1 MHYELDFAYK
11 EKIKKF
17 DKFILSRN
25 SNINDDLLCVY
36 IIENELLNHKCCK
49 CNQEPIW
56 NKKPLNFVL
65 DRINNIISDNRIENL
80 RFLCPNCF
88 SQQKKRKCLFTRMI
102 KEKQVLCID
111 CGKRIKN
118 RTIKQETIKCKK
130 QRCKDC
136 LNKLLYSL

>member
-1 MHYELDFAYK
+1 MKYELDFAYK
-11 EKIKKF
+11 EKVKKF
-17 DKFILSRN
+17 DKYVLTKN
-25 SNINDDLLCVY
+25 SNINDDLLSVY
-36 IIENELLNHKCCK
+36 IIENEILNHKCKK

-88 SQQKKRKCLFTRMI
+88 SQLKKRKCLFTRMI
-102 KEKQVLCID
+102 KETQLLCID

-118 RTIKQETIKCKK
+118 RTIKQESIKCKK
-130 QRCKDC
+130 QRCTDC
-136 LNKLLYSL
+136 LNQLINSF